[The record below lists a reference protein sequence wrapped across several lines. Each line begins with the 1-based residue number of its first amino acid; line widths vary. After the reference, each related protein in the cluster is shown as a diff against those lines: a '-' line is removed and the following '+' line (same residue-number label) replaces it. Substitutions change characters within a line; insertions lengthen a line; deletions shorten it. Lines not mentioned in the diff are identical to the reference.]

1 MTQRITLNKP
11 LLSTYLSN
19 TNVPEINKRISS
31 TQYSSLINSS
41 SRNEKLN
48 FLDYKKNSI
57 EIKKLRTNSVNFI
70 LNSTTFKSQN
80 FLSNSNSQKS
90 IYSPQKKNNNKKL
103 MFSPLN
109 KINYIERKK
118 IRSMTNIKSEN
129 PFLNE
134 NNGVNFKLF
143 NDEKI
148 NEKIGIKRNKNLSLL
163 TKNIYTLIPNKVKFS
178 LESKNIKLNNLTD
191 LFKKD
196 KTKISSLKYSIKT
209 LRHITIINKINR
221 QKENFYKKFL
231 QIKGNKYLKRLIR
244 LKILKILWEQN
255 ALLMEQLI
263 IFYHLSKWFFIE
275 NNFWSQKKFQEFTKI
290 SNLRADDDFINQLFL
305 IFSFEN
311 KNEKIN
317 IIEVLCYFILTTN
330 KTNQEKIKEIIQLI
344 QDTEKEKIKNKN
356 LISVQRFINFFHPI
370 FNSYF
375 NSNSIIHFHKKLKG
389 KYDKELLNKNILLN
403 EIYDFQTIENGIQVF
418 YDLYINI
425 DKNLNKEFQ
434 NLLSVYN
441 QKALNF
447 FDINKIGDNY
457 YLYKLLD
464 KILDSMIEK
473 NTIMN
478 NLKKEK

>member
-1 MTQRITLNKP
+1 
-11 LLSTYLSN
+11 
-19 TNVPEINKRISS
+19 
-31 TQYSSLINSS
+31 
-41 SRNEKLN
+41 
-48 FLDYKKNSI
+48 
-57 EIKKLRTNSVNFI
+57 
-70 LNSTTFKSQN
+70 
-80 FLSNSNSQKS
+80 
-90 IYSPQKKNNNKKL
+90 

>member
-48 FLDYKKNSI
+48 YLDYKKNSI

-70 LNSTTFKSQN
+70 LSSTTLKSQD

-90 IYSPQKKNNNKKL
+90 LYSPQKKNNNKKL

-178 LESKNIKLNNLTD
+178 LEGKNIKLNNLTD

-255 ALLMEQLI
+255 ALLMEKLI
-263 IFYHLSKWFFIE
+263 IFYQLSKWFFIE

-317 IIEVLCYFILTTN
+317 IIEVLCYFILTSN

-356 LISVQRFINFFHPI
+356 LISVQRFIHFFHPI

-447 FDINKIGDNY
+447 FDVNKIGDNY

-473 NTIMN
+473 NSIMN

>member
-1 MTQRITLNKP
+1 M
-11 LLSTYLSN
+11 
-19 TNVPEINKRISS
+19 
-31 TQYSSLINSS
+31 
-41 SRNEKLN
+41 EKL
-48 FLDYKKNSI
+48 
-57 EIKKLRTNSVNFI
+57 
-70 LNSTTFKSQN
+70 
-80 FLSNSNSQKS
+80 
-90 IYSPQKKNNNKKL
+90 
-103 MFSPLN
+103 
-109 KINYIERKK
+109 
-118 IRSMTNIKSEN
+118 
-129 PFLNE
+129 
-134 NNGVNFKLF
+134 
-143 NDEKI
+143 
-148 NEKIGIKRNKNLSLL
+148 
-163 TKNIYTLIPNKVKFS
+163 
-178 LESKNIKLNNLTD
+178 
-191 LFKKD
+191 
-196 KTKISSLKYSIKT
+196 
-209 LRHITIINKINR
+209 IT
-221 QKENFYKKFL
+221 
-231 QIKGNKYLKRLIR
+231 
-244 LKILKILWEQN
+244 
-255 ALLMEQLI
+255 
-263 IFYHLSKWFFIE
+263 FYHLSKWFFIE

-447 FDINKIGDNY
+447 FDVNKIGDNY

>member
-1 MTQRITLNKP
+1 
-11 LLSTYLSN
+11 
-19 TNVPEINKRISS
+19 
-31 TQYSSLINSS
+31 
-41 SRNEKLN
+41 
-48 FLDYKKNSI
+48 
-57 EIKKLRTNSVNFI
+57 
-70 LNSTTFKSQN
+70 
-80 FLSNSNSQKS
+80 
-90 IYSPQKKNNNKKL
+90 
-103 MFSPLN
+103 
-109 KINYIERKK
+109 
-118 IRSMTNIKSEN
+118 
-129 PFLNE
+129 
-134 NNGVNFKLF
+134 
-143 NDEKI
+143 
-148 NEKIGIKRNKNLSLL
+148 
-163 TKNIYTLIPNKVKFS
+163 
-178 LESKNIKLNNLTD
+178 
-191 LFKKD
+191 
-196 KTKISSLKYSIKT
+196 
-209 LRHITIINKINR
+209 
-221 QKENFYKKFL
+221 
-231 QIKGNKYLKRLIR
+231 
-244 LKILKILWEQN
+244 
-255 ALLMEQLI
+255 MEQLI

-356 LISVQRFINFFHPI
+356 LISVQRFIHFFHPI

-447 FDINKIGDNY
+447 FDVNKIGDNY

-473 NTIMN
+473 KSNY
-478 NLKKEK
+478 E